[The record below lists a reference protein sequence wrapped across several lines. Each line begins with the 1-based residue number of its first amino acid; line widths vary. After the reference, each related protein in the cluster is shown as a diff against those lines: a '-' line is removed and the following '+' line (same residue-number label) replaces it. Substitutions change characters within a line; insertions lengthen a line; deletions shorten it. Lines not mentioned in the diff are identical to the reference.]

1 MSQSELHDLLDRVA
15 SQSVP
20 VDLIPSVNHRVRIA
34 RRRRV
39 VLGGVAA
46 LLVAA
51 GAVGGAVT
59 VHRDTQSPFAGVPP
73 RIVVG
78 VGATHEQIEEVA
90 ARYFDLH
97 LHVTSSHV
105 TGFRDGD
112 GLECAA
118 VAVQAPDGRTRGVAV
133 VLQDSPMR
141 WEAVGMSSHYRISD
155 YIDSGDVQCGL
166 YNAVRR
172 AQTTTNK

>member
-1 MSQSELHDLLDRVA
+1 MSQRELHDLLDRVA
-15 SQSVP
+15 SESVP
-20 VDLIPSVNHRVRIA
+20 VDLIPTVNQRVRIA

-39 VLGGVAA
+39 GLGAVAT
-46 LLVAA
+46 LLVTV
-51 GAVGGAVT
+51 GAVGGAVAL
-59 VHRDTQSPFAGVPP
+59 HRAVQSPFAGVPP
-73 RIVVG
+73 RVVVG

-105 TGFRDGD
+105 NGFRDGD

-118 VAVQAPDGRTRGVAV
+118 VALQAPDGRTQGVAV
-133 VLQDSPMR
+133 VLQGNPMS
-141 WEAVGMSSHYRISD
+141 WQAVGMSSYFRLSD
-155 YIDSGDVQCGL
+155 YVDSGDVQCGL

-172 AQTTTNK
+172 RRESTNK